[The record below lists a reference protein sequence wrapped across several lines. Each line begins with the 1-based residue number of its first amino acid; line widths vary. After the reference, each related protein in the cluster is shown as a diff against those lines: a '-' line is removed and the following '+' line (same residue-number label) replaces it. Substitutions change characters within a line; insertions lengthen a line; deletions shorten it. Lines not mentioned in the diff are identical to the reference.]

1 MDKMTKEGQ
10 TFDMRLF
17 IPLILVLGMGSC
29 SVPETPIPPV
39 QESHELVVLTRNSPT
54 TYYEDAYG
62 NFAGLE
68 YDLVNLFAQEIGVN
82 VRFVVATEFSRII
95 PTLTRKKAHLVAAG
109 LTITPEREKIVRF
122 GPAYQTV
129 QQQIV
134 YNSLT
139 LKPDDIE
146 DLIGKRIEVI
156 AGSSYVERL
165 KQAKKK
171 SPKLEWHEVTAM
183 EIEELLEKVANG
195 ESDYSIADSHFV
207 SMTQNFF
214 PDLGIAFN
222 LGKPEQLAW
231 AFPKD
236 GDPYLIGKAQ
246 EFFDRIHK
254 DGTLRRLLDR
264 YYGHIERLN
273 RIDVVTFLEKMNS
286 TLPSYRK
293 LFQQAQE
300 ITDIDW
306 RLIAALGYQES
317 HWDPLATSPTGVRGL
332 MMLTSDTADHL
343 GVNDRLDPKEN
354 VPAGA
359 SYLLTLKEALPERIP
374 EPDRTWIALAAYNTG
389 MGHLEDARVL
399 AQQNKLN
406 PDSWADLKKALPLL
420 SKTAYYTSLKHGY
433 ARGGEAVIFV
443 ENIRNYYNIMMK
455 FEPAYKSPYPA
466 MTTDAKEGIR
476 LAASPARPNKDAKL
490 KAR

>member
-1 MDKMTKEGQ
+1 
-10 TFDMRLF
+10 MRLF

-39 QESHELVVLTRNSPT
+39 QENHELVVLTRNSPT

-62 NFAGLE
+62 NYAGLE
-68 YDLVNLFAQEIGVN
+68 YDLVNLFAQELGVN

-95 PTLTRKKAHLVAAG
+95 PTLTKKHAHLVAAG

-139 LKPDDIE
+139 LKPDDIG

-165 KQAKKK
+165 KQARKK
-171 SPKLEWHEVTAM
+171 SPKLEWHEVNAM
-183 EIEELLEKVANG
+183 ETEELLEKVANG
-195 ESDYSIADSHFV
+195 EADYSIADSHLV
-207 SMTQNFF
+207 SMAQNFF
-214 PDLGIAFN
+214 PDLGIAFS

-236 GDPYLIGKAQ
+236 GNPDLLAKAQ
-246 EFFDRIHK
+246 KFFDRIQK

-286 TLPSYRK
+286 DLPNYRK

-343 GVNDRLDPKEN
+343 GVNDRLNPKEN
-354 VPAGA
+354 IPAGA
-359 SYLLTLKEALPERIP
+359 SYLLTLKEALPERIT
-374 EPDRTWIALAAYNTG
+374 EPDKTWIALAAYNTG

-455 FEPAYKSPYPA
+455 FEPAHKSPYPA
-466 MTTDAKEGIR
+466 LTTTKEGFR
-476 LAASPARPNKDAKL
+476 LAASPGRPDKDAKP
-490 KAR
+490 KER

>member
-1 MDKMTKEGQ
+1 
-10 TFDMRLF
+10 MRLF

-29 SVPETPIPPV
+29 SIPETPIPPV

-62 NFAGLE
+62 NYVGLE
-68 YDLVNLFAQEIGVN
+68 YDLVSLFAKELGVN
-82 VRFVVATEFSRII
+82 VRFVVATEFGKII
-95 PTLTRKKAHLVAAG
+95 PTLTKKQAHLVAAG
-109 LTITPEREKIVRF
+109 LTITPERKKIIRF

-134 YNSLT
+134 YNSLN
-139 LKPDDIE
+139 LKPRNFG
-146 DLIGKRIEVI
+146 DLTGKRIEVI
-156 AGSSYVERL
+156 ASSSYVERL

-171 SPKLEWHEVTAM
+171 NPKLEWHEVTTM

-195 ESDYSIADSHFV
+195 ETDYSIADSHFV
-207 SMTQNFF
+207 SMTQNLF

-222 LGKPEQLAW
+222 LGQSEQLAW

-236 GDPYLIGKAQ
+236 GDPDLLDKA
-246 EFFDRIHK
+246 EKFFDRIQK

-264 YYGHIERLN
+264 YYGHIDRLN
-273 RIDVVTFLEKMNS
+273 RIDVVTFLKKINS
-286 TLPSYRK
+286 DLPTYRK

-354 VPAGA
+354 IPAGA

-374 EPDRTWIALAAYNTG
+374 EPDKTWIALAAYNAG

-399 AQQNKLN
+399 AQRNKLN

-420 SKTAYYTSLKHGY
+420 SKAAHYTGLKHGY
-433 ARGGEAVIFV
+433 ARGGESVIFV
-443 ENIRNYYNIMMK
+443 ENIRNYYNIMAK

-466 MTTDAKEGIR
+466 LTTTKKGGIK
-476 LAASPARPNKDAKL
+476 LATSPSLPNKDARP

>member
-1 MDKMTKEGQ
+1 MDKIDKQGQ

-17 IPLILVLGMGSC
+17 IPLIVVLGMGSC
-29 SVPETPIPPV
+29 SIPEPPIPPV
-39 QESHELVVLTRNSPT
+39 QENHDLVVLTRNSPT
-54 TYYEDAYG
+54 TYYEDAQG

-82 VRFVVATEFSRII
+82 VRFVIATEFSNII
-95 PTLTRKKAHLVAAG
+95 PTLTKKQAHLVAAG
-109 LTITPEREKIVRF
+109 LTLTPEREKIVRF
-122 GPAYQTV
+122 GPAYQSV

-134 YNSLT
+134 YNNLT
-139 LKPDDIE
+139 LKPDDIA

-165 KQAKKK
+165 NQAKEKF
-171 SPKLEWHEVTAM
+171 PTLEWQEVSAK

-195 ESDYSIADSHFV
+195 ETDYSVADSHFV
-207 SMTQNFF
+207 SMAQNFF

-236 GDPYLIGKAQ
+236 VDPVLFGKAQ
-246 EFFDRIHK
+246 KFFARIHK

-264 YYGHIERLN
+264 YYGHFKRLN
-273 RIDVVTFLEKMNS
+273 RIDVVAFLEKMNS

-359 SYLLTLKEALPERIP
+359 SYLLTLKEALPQRIP

-433 ARGGEAVIFV
+433 ARGGETVIFV

-455 FEPAYKSPYPA
+455 FEPAYKSPFPA
-466 MTTDAKEGIR
+466 LATAKEGFR
-476 LAASPARPNKDAKL
+476 LAASPAHPSKDAEL

>member
-1 MDKMTKEGQ
+1 MDKVAKEGQ

-29 SVPETPIPPV
+29 SIPDTPIPPV
-39 QESHELVVLTRNSPT
+39 QENHELVVLTRNSPT
-54 TYYEDAYG
+54 TYYEDAHG
-62 NFAGLE
+62 NYAGLE
-68 YDLVNLFAQEIGVN
+68 YDLVKLFAQELDVN
-82 VRFVVATEFSRII
+82 VRFVVATEFSKII
-95 PTLTRKKAHLVAAG
+95 PTLTKKQAHLVAAG
-109 LTITPEREKIVRF
+109 LTITPEREKVIRF
-122 GPAYQTV
+122 GPAYQDV

-134 YNSLT
+134 YNSLS
-139 LKPDDIE
+139 LKPDDIG

-165 KQAKKK
+165 KQSKKK
-171 SPKLEWHEVTAM
+171 FPKLEWHEVSAM

-195 ESDYSIADSHFV
+195 EADYSVADSHFV

-222 LGKPEQLAW
+222 LGKTERLAW

-236 GDPYLIGKAQ
+236 VDPYLYGKAQ
-246 EFFDRIHK
+246 QFFDRIQK

-264 YYGHIERLN
+264 YYGHINRLN

-286 TLPSYRK
+286 TLPDYRK

-359 SYLLTLKEALPERIP
+359 SYLLTLKEALPDRIP
-374 EPDRTWIALAAYNTG
+374 EPDKTWIALAAYNTG

-406 PDSWADLKKALPLL
+406 PDSWTDLKKALPLL
-420 SKTAYYTSLKHGY
+420 SKTAHYTSLKHGY

-443 ENIRNYYNIMMK
+443 ENIRNYHNIMMK

-466 MTTDAKEGIR
+466 LTTSKGGLR
-476 LAASPARPNKDAKL
+476 LAASPARSNKNEKL

>member
-1 MDKMTKEGQ
+1 
-10 TFDMRLF
+10 MRLF

-39 QESHELVVLTRNSPT
+39 QENHELVVLTRNSPT

-62 NFAGLE
+62 NYAGLE
-68 YDLVNLFAQEIGVN
+68 YDLVNLFAQELGVN

-95 PTLTRKKAHLVAAG
+95 PTLTKKHAHLVAAG

-139 LKPDDIE
+139 LKPDDIG

-165 KQAKKK
+165 KQARKK
-171 SPKLEWHEVTAM
+171 SPKLEWHEVNAM

-195 ESDYSIADSHFV
+195 EADYSIADSHFV
-207 SMTQNFF
+207 AMAQNFF
-214 PDLGIAFN
+214 PDLGVAFN

-236 GDPYLIGKAQ
+236 GNPDLLAKAQ
-246 EFFDRIHK
+246 KFFDRIKK

-286 TLPSYRK
+286 DLPNYRK

-343 GVNDRLDPKEN
+343 GVNDRLNPKEN
-354 VPAGA
+354 IPAGA
-359 SYLLTLKEALPERIP
+359 SYLLTLKEALPERIT
-374 EPDRTWIALAAYNTG
+374 EPDKTWIALAAYNTG

-406 PDSWADLKKALPLL
+406 PDSWADLKKALPLM

-455 FEPAYKSPYPA
+455 FESAHKSPYPA
-466 MTTDAKEGIR
+466 LTTTKEGFR
-476 LAASPARPNKDAKL
+476 LAASPGRPDKDAKP
-490 KAR
+490 KER

>member
-1 MDKMTKEGQ
+1 MDKIAKEGQ
-10 TFDMRLF
+10 TFAMRLF

-29 SVPETPIPPV
+29 SIPEPTIPPV

-54 TYYEDAYG
+54 TYYEDAQG
-62 NFAGLE
+62 NYAGLE

-82 VRFVVATEFSRII
+82 VRFVVATEFGKII
-95 PTLTRKKAHLVAAG
+95 PTLTKKQAHLIAAG
-109 LTITPEREKIVRF
+109 LTITPEREKIVHF

-134 YNSLT
+134 YNDLT
-139 LKPDDIE
+139 LKPDNIE

-171 SPKLEWHEVTAM
+171 TPKLEWHEVSSM

-195 ESDYSIADSHFV
+195 EADYSIADSHFV
-207 SMTQNFF
+207 SMALNFF
-214 PDLGIAFN
+214 PDLGVAFN
-222 LGKPEQLAW
+222 LGKPDQLAW

-236 GDPYLIGKAQ
+236 GDPELLAKAQ
-246 EFFDRIHK
+246 KFFDRIHK

-264 YYGHIERLN
+264 YYGHIDRLN
-273 RIDVVTFLEKMNS
+273 RIDVVTFLEKMN
-286 TLPSYRK
+286 TILPRYRK

-359 SYLLTLKEALPERIP
+359 SYLLTLKEALPNRIP
-374 EPDRTWIALAAYNTG
+374 EPDKTWIALASYNTG

-420 SKTAYYTSLKHGY
+420 SKTAHYTSLKHGY

-466 MTTDAKEGIR
+466 LADTKGEVR

>member
-1 MDKMTKEGQ
+1 MDKVAKEGQ
-10 TFDMRLF
+10 TFGMRLF

-29 SVPETPIPPV
+29 STPEPPIPPV
-39 QESHELVVLTRNSPT
+39 QENHELVVLTRNSPS

-62 NFAGLE
+62 NYAGLE
-68 YDLVNLFAQEIGVN
+68 HDLVKLFAKELGVD
-82 VRFVVATEFSRII
+82 VRFIVASEYSKII
-95 PTLTRKKAHLVAAG
+95 PTLTKKQAHLVAAG
-109 LTITPEREKIVRF
+109 LTITPEREKIIRF

-129 QQQIV
+129 QQQCV
-134 YNSLT
+134 YNTFS
-139 LKPDDIE
+139 LKPDDIG
-146 DLIGKRIEVI
+146 DLIGKNIEVI

-165 KQAKKK
+165 KQVRQKY
-171 SPKLEWHEVTAM
+171 PKLEWHEVRAKG
-183 EIEELLEKVANG
+183 IEELLGRVANG
-195 ESDYSIADSHFV
+195 ETDYSVADSHFV
-207 SMTQNFF
+207 AMAQNFF
-214 PDLGIAFN
+214 PDLGVAFN

-236 GDPYLIGKAQ
+236 GDPDLVAKAQ
-246 EFFDRIHK
+246 IFFDRIHK

-273 RIDVVTFLEKMNS
+273 RIDVVTFLEKMNA

-293 LFQQAQE
+293 LFQQAEE
-300 ITDIDW
+300 ITEIDW

-332 MMLTSDTADHL
+332 MMLTADTADHL

-359 SYLLTLKEALPERIP
+359 SYLLTLKEALPQRIP

-420 SKTAYYTSLKHGY
+420 SKTAYYTPLKHGY

-455 FEPAYKSPYPA
+455 FEPAYKSPYPFL
-466 MTTDAKEGIR
+466 TDTKEGLS
-476 LAASPARPNKDAKL
+476 LADSPARPNKAVTL

>member
-1 MDKMTKEGQ
+1 MDKIAKEGQ
-10 TFDMRLF
+10 TFAMRLF

-29 SVPETPIPPV
+29 STPEPPVPPV
-39 QESHELVVLTRNSPT
+39 QESHELVVLTRNSPS

-62 NFAGLE
+62 NYAGLE

-82 VRFVVATEFSRII
+82 ARFVVAAEFNRII
-95 PTLTRKKAHLVAAG
+95 PTLTKKHAHLAAAG
-109 LTITPEREKIVRF
+109 LTITPERGKIVRF
-122 GPAYQTV
+122 GPAYQTI

-139 LKPDDIE
+139 LKPGDIGA
-146 DLIGKRIEVI
+146 LVGKKIEVT

-165 KQAKKK
+165 KQARKK
-171 SPKLEWHEVTAM
+171 SPKLEWHEIRAM
-183 EIEELLEKVANG
+183 ETEELLEKVANG
-195 ESDYSIADSHFV
+195 EIDYSVADSHLV
-207 SMTQNFF
+207 SIAQNFF
-214 PDLGIAFN
+214 PDLDIAFN
-222 LGKPEQLAW
+222 LGTPEQLAW

-236 GDPYLIGKAQ
+236 GDPELFAKAKK
-246 EFFDRIHK
+246 FFDRIHE

-273 RIDVVTFLEKMNS
+273 RIDVVAFLEKMNS
-286 TLPSYRK
+286 TLSSYRK

-306 RLIAALGYQES
+306 RLIAAMGYQES

-332 MMLTSDTADHL
+332 MMLTSDTADQL
-343 GVNDRLDPKEN
+343 GVSDRLNPKEN
-354 VPAGA
+354 IPAGA
-359 SYLLTLKEALPERIP
+359 RYLLNMKEALPDRIS
-374 EPDRTWIALAAYNTG
+374 EPDKTWIALAAYNVG
-389 MGHLEDARVL
+389 MGHLEDARIL
-399 AQQNKLN
+399 AERIKLN

-420 SKTAYYTSLKHGY
+420 SRTAYYTTLKHGY

-443 ENIRNYYNIMMK
+443 ENIRNYHNIMMK

-466 MTTDAKEGIR
+466 LTDTKKGLK
-476 LAASPARPNKDAKL
+476 LATSPIHLDKDAKL

>member
-1 MDKMTKEGQ
+1 
-10 TFDMRLF
+10 MRLF

-39 QESHELVVLTRNSPT
+39 QENHELVVLTRNSPT

-62 NFAGLE
+62 NYAGLE
-68 YDLVNLFAQEIGVN
+68 YDLVNLFAQELGVN

-95 PTLTRKKAHLVAAG
+95 PTLTKKHAHLVAAG
-109 LTITPEREKIVRF
+109 LTITPEREKIVHF

-139 LKPDDIE
+139 LKPDDIG

-156 AGSSYVERL
+156 AGSSYAERL
-165 KQAKKK
+165 KEAKKK
-171 SPKLEWHEVTAM
+171 TPGLEWHEVNAM

-195 ESDYSIADSHFV
+195 EADYSIADSHFV
-207 SMTQNFF
+207 AMAQNFF
-214 PDLGIAFN
+214 PDLGVAFN

-236 GDPYLIGKAQ
+236 GNPDLLAKAQ
-246 EFFDRIHK
+246 KFFDRIKK

-286 TLPSYRK
+286 DLPNYRK

-343 GVNDRLDPKEN
+343 GVNDRLNPKEN
-354 VPAGA
+354 IPAGA
-359 SYLLTLKEALPERIP
+359 SYLLTLKEALPERIT
-374 EPDRTWIALAAYNTG
+374 EPDKTWIALAAYNTG

-406 PDSWADLKKALPLL
+406 PDSWADLKKALPLM

-455 FEPAYKSPYPA
+455 FESAHKSPYPA
-466 MTTDAKEGIR
+466 LTTTKEGFR
-476 LAASPARPNKDAKL
+476 LAASPGRPDKDAKP
-490 KAR
+490 KER

>member
-1 MDKMTKEGQ
+1 MDKVTKEGQ
-10 TFDMRLF
+10 TFVMRLF

-29 SVPETPIPPV
+29 SIPETPIPPM
-39 QESHELVVLTRNSPT
+39 QKSHELVVLTRNGPT

-68 YDLVNLFAQEIGVN
+68 YDLVKLFAQELGVD
-82 VRFVVATEFSRII
+82 VRFVVAPEYSKII
-95 PTLTRKKAHLVAAG
+95 PSLTKKQAHLVAAG
-109 LTITPEREKIVRF
+109 LTITPEREKIVLF
-122 GPAYQTV
+122 GPSYQTV

-134 YNSLT
+134 YNNFT
-139 LKPDDIE
+139 LKPGDIE
-146 DLIGKRIEVI
+146 DLIGKKIEVI

-165 KQAKKK
+165 KQVRKKF
-171 SPKLEWHEVTAM
+171 PKLEWHEVSAM
-183 EIEELLEKVANG
+183 GIEELLGKVAIG
-195 ESDYSIADSHFV
+195 EIDYSVADSHFV
-207 SMTQNFF
+207 AMAQNFF
-214 PDLGIAFN
+214 PDLGVAFN

-236 GDPYLIGKAQ
+236 VEPYLLDKARQ
-246 EFFDRIHK
+246 FFARIQK

-273 RIDVVTFLEKMNS
+273 RIDVVTFLEKMNT
-286 TLPSYRK
+286 TLPNYRK
-293 LFQQAQE
+293 LFQQAEE
-300 ITDIDW
+300 ISQIDW

-332 MMLTSDTADHL
+332 MMLTSDTADQL

-354 VPAGA
+354 IPAGA
-359 SYLLTLKEALPERIP
+359 SYLLSLKEALPQRIT

-420 SKTAYYTSLKHGY
+420 SKPSFYTPLKHGY

-443 ENIRNYYNIMMK
+443 ENIRNYHNIMMK
-455 FEPAYKSPYPA
+455 FEPAYKTPYPSL
-466 MTTDAKEGIR
+466 TDTEEGLS
-476 LAASPARPNKDAKL
+476 LADSPARPNKDATL

>member
-1 MDKMTKEGQ
+1 MDKVAKEGQ
-10 TFDMRLF
+10 TFAMRLF

-29 SVPETPIPPV
+29 SIPETPIPSV
-39 QESHELVVLTRNSPT
+39 QETHELVVLTRNSPT
-54 TYYEDAYG
+54 TYYEDAQG
-62 NFAGLE
+62 NYAGLE
-68 YDLVNLFAQEIGVN
+68 HDLVKLFAKELGVD
-82 VRFVVATEFSRII
+82 VRFVVATEFSKII
-95 PTLTRKKAHLVAAG
+95 PTVTKKQAHLVAAG
-109 LTITPEREKIVRF
+109 LTITPEREEIVRF

-134 YNSLT
+134 YNNFT
-139 LKPDDIE
+139 LRPGDIG

-165 KQAKKK
+165 KQTRKLF
-171 SPKLEWHEVTAM
+171 PKLEWHEVTSM

-195 ESDYSIADSHFV
+195 EADYSVADSHFV
-207 SMTQNFF
+207 AMAQNFF
-214 PDLGIAFN
+214 PDLGVAFN
-222 LGKPEQLAW
+222 LGRPEQLAW
-231 AFPKD
+231 AFPKNV
-236 GDPYLIGKAQ
+236 DPYLYGKAQ
-246 EFFDRIHK
+246 QFFDRIQK
-254 DGTLRRLLDR
+254 DGTLRRLIDR
-264 YYGHIERLN
+264 YYGHITRLH
-273 RIDVVTFLEKMNS
+273 RIDVVTFLEKTNS

-354 VPAGA
+354 IPAGA
-359 SYLLTLKEALPERIP
+359 RYLLTLKEALPERIP
-374 EPDRTWIALAAYNTG
+374 EPDRTWIALASYNTG

-420 SKTAYYTSLKHGY
+420 SKAAYHNSLKHGY

-443 ENIRNYYNIMMK
+443 ENIRNYYNILMK
-455 FEPAYKSPYPA
+455 FEPAYQSPYPSL
-466 MTTDAKEGIR
+466 TDTKEGLR
-476 LAASPARPNKDAKL
+476 LAASPTRPNKDAKL
-490 KAR
+490 KAQ

>member
-1 MDKMTKEGQ
+1 
-10 TFDMRLF
+10 MRLF

-29 SVPETPIPPV
+29 SSPETPISPVPPV
-39 QESHELVVLTRNSPT
+39 QENHELVVLTRNSPT
-54 TYYEDAYG
+54 TYYEDAHG
-62 NFAGLE
+62 NYVGLE
-68 YDLVNLFAQEIGVN
+68 YDLVNLFAQELGVN

-95 PTLTRKKAHLVAAG
+95 PTLTKKQAHLVAAG
-109 LTITPEREKIVRF
+109 LTITPEREKVVRF
-122 GPAYQTV
+122 APAYQTV

-134 YNSLT
+134 YNNLT
-139 LKPDDIE
+139 LKPDDIG

-165 KQAKKK
+165 KEVRKKF
-171 SPKLEWHEVTAM
+171 PKLEWQEVTAM

-195 ESDYSIADSHFV
+195 ETDYSIADSHFV
-207 SMTQNFF
+207 AMAQNFF
-214 PDLGIAFN
+214 PDLGIAFK
-222 LGKPEQLAW
+222 LGKQEQLAW

-236 GDPYLIGKAQ
+236 GDPALFGKAQ
-246 EFFDRIHK
+246 KFFDRIHE

-264 YYGHIERLN
+264 YYGHIQRLN

-286 TLPSYRK
+286 PLPSYRK

-343 GVNDRLDPKEN
+343 GVNDRLNPKEN
-354 VPAGA
+354 IPAGA
-359 SYLLTLKEALPERIP
+359 SYLLTLKESLPERIP
-374 EPDRTWIALAAYNTG
+374 EPDKTWIALAAYNTG

-399 AQQNKLN
+399 AKQNKLN

-420 SKTAYYTSLKHGY
+420 SKAAYYTSLKHGY
-433 ARGGEAVIFV
+433 ARGGETVIFV

-455 FEPAYKSPYPA
+455 FEPAYKSPYPTL
-466 MTTDAKEGIR
+466 TTAKEGFR